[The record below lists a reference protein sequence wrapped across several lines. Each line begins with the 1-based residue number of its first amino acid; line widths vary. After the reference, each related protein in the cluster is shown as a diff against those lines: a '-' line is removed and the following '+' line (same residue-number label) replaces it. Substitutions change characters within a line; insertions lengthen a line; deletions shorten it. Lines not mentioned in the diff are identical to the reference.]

1 MRDSFIQLLKRGIF
15 ILEAWVARLE
25 QYPDQ
30 PLIPFLGVIAQYWT
44 GINER
49 SSSLFSLKPRSVK
62 WLIWGAI
69 ATLAAIALMWKGSS
83 FLISTPT
90 PSPLVVVPSP
100 QFPLPTPVPTPSLP
114 PLLIP
119 LQRRITEATG
129 SLSFGQPLVETIQ
142 VNYSQG
148 LLTIVL
154 NEKWYTLS
162 IDQQNQLAQT
172 LLRQSGELS
181 FTNLEIR
188 NQTDQLLARSPVVG
202 NEMIILK
209 RSDER

>member
-1 MRDSFIQLLKRGIF
+1 M
-15 ILEAWVARLE
+15 
-25 QYPDQ
+25 
-30 PLIPFLGVIAQYWT
+30 
-44 GINER
+44 
-49 SSSLFSLKPRSVK
+49 
-62 WLIWGAI
+62 
-69 ATLAAIALMWKGSS
+69 
-83 FLISTPT
+83 
-90 PSPLVVVPSP
+90 
-100 QFPLPTPVPTPSLP
+100 
-114 PLLIP
+114 LIP

-129 SLSFGQPLVETIQ
+129 SLSFGQLLVETIQ

-188 NQTDQLLARSPVVG
+188 NQSDQLLARSPVVG

>member
-1 MRDSFIQLLKRGIF
+1 VRDFFIQLLKRGIL

-30 PLIPFLGVIAQYWT
+30 PLIPFLGVIAHYWT

-49 SSSLFSLKPRSVK
+49 SSSLFSLKHRSVK

-69 ATLAAIALMWKGSS
+69 AILAAIAFMWKGSS

-129 SLSFGQPLVETIQ
+129 SLSFGQLLVETIQ

-188 NQTDQLLARSPVVG
+188 NQSDQLLARSPVVG

>member
-1 MRDSFIQLLKRGIF
+1 MRDFFIQLLKRGIL

-30 PLIPFLGVIAQYWT
+30 PLIPLLGVIAHYWT

-49 SSSLFSLKPRSVK
+49 SSSLFSLKHRSVK

-69 ATLAAIALMWKGSS
+69 AILAAIALMWKGSS

-129 SLSFGQPLVETIQ
+129 SLSFGQLLVETIQ

-188 NQTDQLLARSPVVG
+188 NQSDQLLARSPVVG